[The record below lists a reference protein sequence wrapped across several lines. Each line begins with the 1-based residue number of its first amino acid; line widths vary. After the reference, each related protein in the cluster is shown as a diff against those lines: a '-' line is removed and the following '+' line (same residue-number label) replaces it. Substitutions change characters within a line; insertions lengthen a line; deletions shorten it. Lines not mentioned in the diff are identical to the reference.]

1 MSARGCRGRGS
12 LGRASTYYTVWCPTD
27 TGEHWKLATVTGR
40 TAARMISSGTAT
52 WDEHAGVRTGLVLAD
67 VISAIELAEHPE
79 FRPRLVHCGGE
90 PGIPDVWE
98 IGYAPTWAAARETVE
113 RALHDAMPGAISWS
127 ASSATTPAPA
137 YGAPGT
143 THTTVSEDAGGDQE
157 AQRQKRKLRLDA
169 LRAAIKVEA
178 PNTSADDVRRLLGL
192 LSNDAAD
199 DRVSLTR
206 VREYVGALGGEAS
219 ARVLGGSGQI

>member
-12 LGRASTYYTVWCPTD
+12 LDRASTYYTVWCPTD
-27 TGEHWKLATVTGR
+27 TGEYLRLATVTGR
-40 TAARMISSGTAT
+40 TAARMISSGSAG
-52 WDEHAGVRTGLVLAD
+52 WDEHAGGRTRLILAD

-90 PGIPDVWE
+90 PGIPEVWE

-127 ASSATTPAPA
+127 ASSAVTPAPV
-137 YGAPGT
+137 YGGPGT
-143 THTTVSEDAGGDQE
+143 AHSTIAADAGGDQD
-157 AQRQKRKLRLDA
+157 AQRQMRKLRADA

-178 PNTSADDVRRLLGL
+178 PDASPKDVRCLIASLM
-192 LSNDAAD
+192 DDPAD
-199 DRVSLTR
+199 GTSSLTR
-206 VREYVGALGGEAS
+206 VHRHSSCEMT
-219 ARVLGGSGQI
+219 